1 MRTLKRIVPIA
12 LGLIVDHETNIEKNR
27 DEKLVQ
33 QAREELNLA
42 YNVFSNVSEPELVE
56 IAVLNIKVAEKRF
69 DFLIKELK
77 RKQLD

>member
-1 MRTLKRIVPIA
+1 MRTLKRIVPIV